1 MPGEDNKPV
10 YQEVNIITN
19 TADYE
24 DAMVLWKINK
34 KMKETEWQKFINN
47 KELLLDLVLEQVDQT
62 IKHQLTSLPEYKQV
76 KKDQY
81 LIGTMNCLCNRCY
94 SNKDGGMSFQPYVN
108 MKLRKKNM
116 WIT

>member
-34 KMKETEWQKFINN
+34 KMKETE
-47 KELLLDLVLEQVDQT
+47 
-62 IKHQLTSLPEYKQV
+62 
-76 KKDQY
+76 
-81 LIGTMNCLCNRCY
+81 
-94 SNKDGGMSFQPYVN
+94 
-108 MKLRKKNM
+108 
-116 WIT
+116 